1 MQKFKISALLYCF
14 FAFALSVG
22 CSPFIHLL
30 TNRKVNRGFG
40 AQWSKTSSYMKILC
54 LSTQTVV
61 KDNCVLSLVNQGQV
75 SQTERVMVIVH
86 HMTPQANISQY
97 VIASLLMGFYYFMGE
112 SPEKPPT
119 ENQTAQCPQ
128 AGQEQNS

>member
-1 MQKFKISALLYCF
+1 MQKFKLSLLYCL

-22 CSPFIHLL
+22 CSLFIHLL

-40 AQWSKTSSYMKILC
+40 AQWSKTSGYMNTLC

-61 KDNCVLSLVNQGQV
+61 KDNCVLSPVNQGQV

-86 HMTPQANISQY
+86 HTTPQVNISQY
-97 VIASLLMGFYYFMGE
+97 VIASRLIGFYHFIGE